1 MSVALR
7 VRDET
12 TSGEITLEFEL
23 KVLSEKITIRDLIK
37 QRVYEEV
44 DNYNKKAPDM
54 FRGLVQPSHSEKV
67 LNGFKLKKQHKVDR
81 DKQYENALAAFG
93 TSALIVIVNDR
104 QAESLDEEI
113 IITPKTVVSF
123 LKLVPLVGG

>member
-1 MSVALR
+1 MSVALK

-12 TSGEITLEFEL
+12 STGEITMEFEL
-23 KVLSEKITIRDLIK
+23 RVLSEKITVLELIK

-44 DNYNKKAPDM
+44 DNYNKNAPTM

-67 LNGFKLKKQHKVDR
+67 LNGFKLIKSKKVNR
-81 DKQYENALAAFG
+81 DNQFDKAVEAFG
-93 TSALIVIVNDR
+93 TSSLIVIVNDR
-104 QAESLDEEI
+104 QVEELDDEI
-113 IITPKTVVSF
+113 IITPRTIVSF

>member
-7 VRDET
+7 IRDET
-12 TSGEITLEFEL
+12 TSGEITMEFEL
-23 KVLSEKITIRDLIK
+23 KVLSERITLRDLIK
-37 QRVYEEV
+37 QRVYQEV
-44 DNYNKKAPDM
+44 DNYNSNAPDM

-67 LNGFKLKKQHKVDR
+67 LNGFKLRKEQKVDR
-81 DKQYENALAAFG
+81 DRQFENALAAFG
-93 TSALIVIVNDR
+93 TSALVVIVNDR
-104 QAESLDEEI
+104 QLESLDESI

>member
-1 MSVALR
+1 MALALT

-12 TSGEITLEFEL
+12 TTGEVTLEFEL
-23 KVLSEKITIRDLIK
+23 KVLSEKITVGELIK

-44 DNYNKKAPDM
+44 DNYNKHAPDM

-67 LNGFKLKKQHKVDR
+67 LNGFKLRKKQTVDR
-81 DKQYENALAAFG
+81 DSQYEKAIEAFG
-93 TSALIVIVNDR
+93 TSSLIVIVNER
-104 QAESLDEEI
+104 QAENLDEEI
-113 IITPKTVVSF
+113 FVTPKTVVSF

>member
-1 MSVALR
+1 MSVALK

-12 TSGEITLEFEL
+12 SSGEITMEFEL
-23 KVLSEKITIRDLIK
+23 KVLSEKITVRDLIR

-44 DNYNKKAPDM
+44 DNYNQNAPEM

-67 LNGFKLKKQHKVDR
+67 LNGFKVREKQKIDR
-81 DKQYENALAAFG
+81 DKQFENALEAFG
-93 TSALIVIVNDR
+93 TSALIVILNDR
-104 QAESLDEEI
+104 QVESLDEEI
-113 IITPKTVVSF
+113 IVTPRTLVSF

>member
-7 VRDET
+7 IRDET
-12 TSGEITLEFEL
+12 TSGEITMEFEL
-23 KVLSEKITIRDLIK
+23 KVLSERITLRDLIK
-37 QRVYEEV
+37 QRVYQEV
-44 DNYNKKAPDM
+44 DNYNRNAPDM

-67 LNGFKLKKQHKVDR
+67 LNGFRLRKEQKVDR
-81 DKQYENALAAFG
+81 DQQFENALTAFG

-104 QAESLDEEI
+104 QLESLDESI